1 MLGNA
6 TNLTPNFR
14 TSTAMV
20 KAGLKAEDPAFAISA
35 MQSLWNQHQIVPD
48 LNYALM
54 ALDQCLAKGEEFER

>member
-20 KAGLKAEDPAFAISA
+20 KVGLRAGDPAFSISA
-35 MQSLWNQHQIVPD
+35 MQSLWNQHQILPD

-54 ALDQCLAKGEEFER
+54 ALDQCLSQGDEFER